1 MEQIIY
7 LDGEYVP
14 KSQAKVSV
22 FDHGVLY
29 GDGVFEGIRSY
40 GGNVF
45 RLMEHLERLYDSAKV
60 IMLPIRETRE
70 EMAHI
75 VCETIRR
82 NNLTDSYIRLVVT
95 RGVGDLGISPLTCP
109 RPTTFCIAGQI
120 AMFPQELYRDGLAII
135 TASTRRVTPDAFSP
149 RVKSLNYLN
158 NVLAKLEA
166 HHAGVRDAL
175 MLDHQGYIV
184 EATAANFFAVKKGEL
199 FTPPVHQGSLRGIT
213 RDAVIEL
220 AKAAGIAV
228 HEERLTLYEAYTAD
242 EVFLTGTGAEMIPVV
257 DIDKRIIGTGKPGPV
272 FQDLLPRFRKLV
284 LTDGV
289 RI

>member
-22 FDHGVLY
+22 FDHGLLY

-40 GGNVF
+40 KGNVF

-60 IMLPIRETRE
+60 IMLQIRETPE

-82 NNLTDSYIRLVVT
+82 NNLSDSYIRLVVT
-95 RGVGDLGISPLTCP
+95 RGVGDLGISHLKCP
-109 RPTTFCIAGQI
+109 RPSVFCIAGAI
-120 AMFPQELYRDGLAII
+120 TLFPPELYQTGLKVIS
-135 TASTRRVTPDAFSP
+135 ASTRRVSPDAFSP

-158 NVLAKLEA
+158 NVLAKMEA
-166 HHAGVRDAL
+166 HLADVPDAL
-175 MLDHQGYIV
+175 MLDHNGYIV
-184 EATAANFFAVKKGEL
+184 EATAANFFVVKKGVV

-220 AKAAGIAV
+220 AKAAGITV

-242 EVFLTGTGAEMIPVV
+242 EVFLTGTGAEMIPVI
-257 DIDKRIIGTGKPGPV
+257 DIDKRIIGNGKPGPV
-272 FQDLLPRFRKLV
+272 FHELLPRFRKLAE
-284 LTDGV
+284 TDGV